1 MDDFTVYG
9 TTFEEVKANLEIV
22 LKRCQDYNLSL
33 NSEKEIMMMEG
44 VVLGH
49 FISSKGI
56 QVDLAKIEFISTL
69 PTLEKQK
76 DVHNFLG
83 HARY

>member
-1 MDDFTVYG
+1 MIFIIYG
-9 TTFEEVKANLEIV
+9 ATFEEAKENLETV

-33 NSEKEIMMMEG
+33 NSEKYFMMMEEG

-56 QVDLAKIEFISTL
+56 QVYSAKIEVIITFSK
-69 PTLEKQK
+69 LEK
-76 DVHNFLG
+76 
-83 HARY
+83 